1 MHKKGFQVKIVF
13 HLLLLLVTGSV
24 CLAQTQAN
32 KQVYDR
38 YTAFNPGQPWYDN
51 RGEVINAHGGGLLY
65 SGNTYYWFGERRGRQ
80 GTSGVNVYS
89 SKDLYN
95 WKYETLALSTDS
107 ANTSSDIAPGCVM
120 ERPKVIYNARTG
132 KYVMWFHLELKGKGY
147 SAARAGVAVS
157 DKVTGPYKF
166 VNSFRPNENM
176 SRDMTLFVDDD
187 GSAWHMYSSRENYDL
202 RIARL
207 TDDYL
212 QPTTEDKLLFSAHRE
227 APALFKYEGKYYLIT
242 SGCTGWAPNKA
253 TVHTA
258 ASLTGP
264 WTLLDHNPMAGPG
277 ADTTFGAQSTYIQPI
292 AGKKDAFIFMADKW
306 NPHDLR
312 DSRYLWLPLNIRNG
326 QPVVEWMHNWD
337 LNLFTKTNAY
347 EKEGYQLVWADE
359 FNKEGRP
366 DSTRWGYEYGLVR
379 NEEYQ
384 WYQPENAVCK
394 SGQLVIEARREEKVN
409 PNYIANHKDWRK
421 NRPAANYTS
430 SCLLTAG
437 KASWLY
443 GRFELRARI
452 DIRKGIWPA
461 WWTLG
466 VDKPWPG
473 NGEIDIMEFYR
484 GKLLANIACLG
495 NNRRPEWFSNTF
507 SIDSLGGSA
516 WANQFHIWRMDWTEE
531 FIALYVDGNL
541 LNKVS
546 IDALTNK
553 DGSGFNPFKQ
563 PHYMLLNLAI
573 GGQNGGDPAATAF
586 PSLFEIDYVR
596 VYQKK

>member
-1 MHKKGFQVKIVF
+1 
-13 HLLLLLVTGSV
+13 
-24 CLAQTQAN
+24 
-32 KQVYDR
+32 
-38 YTAFNPGQPWYDN
+38 
-51 RGEVINAHGGGLLY
+51 VINAHGGGLLY
-65 SGNTYYWFGERRGRQ
+65 SGNTYYWFGERRGKQ

-89 SKDLYN
+89 SQDLYN
-95 WKYETLALSTDS
+95 WKYEGLALSTDS
-107 ANTSSDIAPGCVM
+107 TNANSDIVPGCVM
-120 ERPKVIYNARTG
+120 ERPKVIYNARTR
-132 KYVMWFHLELKGKGY
+132 KYVMWFHLEMKGKGY

-166 VNSFRPNENM
+166 VNSFRPNGNM
-176 SRDMTLFVDDD
+176 SRDMTLYVDDD

-212 QPTTEDKLLFSAHRE
+212 QPTTEDKMLFSAHRE

-258 ASLTGP
+258 DSLTGP
-264 WTLLDHNPMAGPG
+264 WTLMNHNPMLGPG

-292 AGKKDAFIFMADKW
+292 AGKKDAFLFMADKW
-306 NPHDLR
+306 NPRDLR
-312 DSRYLWLPLNIRNG
+312 DSRYLWLPLHIRNG

-337 LNLFTKTNAY
+337 LNLFGKANAY

-394 SGQLVIEARREEKVN
+394 NGQLVIEARREQKAN

-421 NRPAANYTS
+421 SRPTIDYTS

-452 DIRKGIWPA
+452 DIRNGMWPA

-466 VDKPWPG
+466 VEKPWPG
-473 NGEIDIMEFYR
+473 NGEIDIMEYYR

-495 NNRRPEWFSNTF
+495 SNRKAEWFSNTF
-507 SIDSLGGSA
+507 PVDSLGGKA
-516 WANQFHIWRMDWTEE
+516 WASQFHVWRMDWTEDY
-531 FIALYVDGNL
+531 IALYIDGNL
-541 LNKVS
+541 LNRVS
-546 IDALTNK
+546 VDVLTNK

-563 PHYMLLNLAI
+563 PHYMLLNVAI
-573 GGQNGGDPAATAF
+573 GGQNGGDPATTTF
-586 PSLFEIDYVR
+586 PSLFEVDYVR

>member
-1 MHKKGFQVKIVF
+1 MYTKGFLVKIIF
-13 HLLLLLVTGSV
+13 HVWLLIAGTS
-24 CLAQTQAN
+24 CLAQTQKH
-32 KQVYDR
+32 KQVSDR
-38 YTAFNPGQPWYDN
+38 YAAFNPGQPWYDN

-65 SGNTYYWFGERRGRQ
+65 SGNTYYWFGERRGKQ

-89 SKDLYN
+89 SQDLYN
-95 WKYETLALSTDS
+95 WKYEGLALSTDS
-107 ANTSSDIAPGCVM
+107 TNANSDIVPGCVM
-120 ERPKVIYNARTG
+120 ERPKVIYNARTR
-132 KYVMWFHLELKGKGY
+132 KYVMWFHLEMKGKGY

-166 VNSFRPNENM
+166 VNSFRPNGNM
-176 SRDMTLFVDDD
+176 SRDMTLYVDDD

-212 QPTTEDKLLFSAHRE
+212 QPTTEDKMLFSAHRE

-258 ASLTGP
+258 DSLTGP
-264 WTLLDHNPMAGPG
+264 WTLMNHNPMLGPG

-292 AGKKDAFIFMADKW
+292 AGKKDAFLFMADKW
-306 NPHDLR
+306 NPRDLR
-312 DSRYLWLPLNIRNG
+312 DSRYLWLPLHIRNG

-337 LNLFTKTNAY
+337 LNLFGKANAY

-394 SGQLVIEARREEKVN
+394 NGQLVIEARREQKAN

-421 NRPAANYTS
+421 SRPTIDYTS

-452 DIRKGIWPA
+452 DIRNGMWPA

-466 VDKPWPG
+466 VEKPWPG
-473 NGEIDIMEFYR
+473 NGEIDIMEYYR

-495 NNRRPEWFSNTF
+495 SNRKAEWFSNTF
-507 SIDSLGGSA
+507 PVDSLGGKA
-516 WANQFHIWRMDWTEE
+516 WASQFHVWRMDWTEDY
-531 FIALYVDGNL
+531 IALYIDGNL
-541 LNKVS
+541 LNRVS
-546 IDALTNK
+546 VDVLTNK

-563 PHYMLLNLAI
+563 PHYMLLNVAI
-573 GGQNGGDPAATAF
+573 GGQNGGDPATTTF
-586 PSLFEIDYVR
+586 PSLFEVDYVR

>member
-1 MHKKGFQVKIVF
+1 MHKKGFTVKIVF
-13 HLLLLLVTGSV
+13 QFLLLLVGSSI
-24 CLAQTQAN
+24 CSGQTQAN
-32 KQVYDR
+32 KKIKNR
-38 YTAFNPGQPWYDN
+38 YNAFNPGQQWYDN
-51 RGEVINAHGGGLLY
+51 RGELINAHGGGLLY
-65 SGNTYYWFGERRGRQ
+65 SGNTYYWFGERRGQQ
-80 GTSGVNVYS
+80 GTNGVNVYS
-89 SKDLYN
+89 SQDLYN
-95 WKYETLALSTDS
+95 WKYEALALATDS
-107 ANTSSDIAPGCVM
+107 NNAQSDIVPGCVM
-120 ERPKVIYNARTG
+120 ERPKVIYNARTR
-132 KYVMWFHLELKGKGY
+132 KYVMWFHLEMKGKGY

-166 VNSFRPNENM
+166 IGSFRPNGNM

-227 APALFKYEGKYYLIT
+227 APALFKYNGKYYLIT

-253 TVHTA
+253 TIHTA
-258 ASLTGP
+258 TSLTGP
-264 WTLLDHNPMAGPG
+264 WTLMNHNPMAGSG
-277 ADTTFGAQSTYIQPI
+277 ADSTFGAQSTYIQPI

-306 NPHDLR
+306 NPRDLR
-312 DSRYLWLPLNIRNG
+312 DSRYLWLPLHIRDE
-326 QPVVEWMHNWD
+326 QPVVEYQHSWD
-337 LNLFTKTNAY
+337 LNLFAKSNPY

-359 FNKEGRP
+359 FNTAGRP
-366 DSTRWGYEYGLVR
+366 DSGRWRYEAGFVR
-379 NEEYQ
+379 NEELQ
-384 WYQPENAVCK
+384 WYQPGNAVCK
-394 SGQLVIEARREEKVN
+394 NGRLVIEARREEKAN
-409 PNYIANHKDWRK
+409 PNYTAGHKDWRR
-421 NRPAANYTS
+421 NRPSINYTS
-430 SCLLTAG
+430 SCLLTEG

-452 DIRKGIWPA
+452 DIRNGIWPA

-473 NGEIDIMEFYR
+473 NGEIDIMEYYR

-507 SIDSLGGSA
+507 SIDSLGGAA
-516 WANQFHIWRMDWTEE
+516 WADQFHVWRMDWTKEY
-531 FIALYVDGNL
+531 IALYVDGTL
-541 LNKVS
+541 LNKVML
-546 IDALTNK
+546 DVLANK

-573 GGQNGGDPAATAF
+573 GGQNGGDPAATTF